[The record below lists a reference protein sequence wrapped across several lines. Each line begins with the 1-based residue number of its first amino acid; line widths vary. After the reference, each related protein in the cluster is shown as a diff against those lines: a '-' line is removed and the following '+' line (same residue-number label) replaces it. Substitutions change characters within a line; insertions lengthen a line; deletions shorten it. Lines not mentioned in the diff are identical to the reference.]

1 MAPSSTQT
9 EGPFSLRESDVKF
22 RTNEC
27 TSMWHVWR
35 EGMAEWKRAFEVPE
49 VKQVIMESRGEV
61 LDEVVQ
67 EYLAKNMA
75 KAGKGKSDTDGKKRD
90 GDFEVRTRKA
100 FGISLS

>member
-1 MAPSSTQT
+1 LAPSSSQT
-9 EGPFSLRESDVKF
+9 EGPFSLREIDVKF

-75 KAGKGKSDTDGKKRD
+75 KAAKGK
-90 GDFEVRTRKA
+90 
-100 FGISLS
+100 